1 MSRSHFL
8 RLVLALAA
16 AAPVHAQTFPTKPLR
31 MITSEPG
38 GSLDFAAR
46 LIAHALAGNLGQQVI
61 VENRG
66 GAGGVLAAQTVA
78 RALPDGYTMLFYGSV
93 LWTAPLIQKM
103 PYDPVRDFAPITLAN
118 MQPNILVVH
127 PSLQVRSVKELI
139 AMAKARPGEINFATG
154 QLGSTNHLAALL
166 FKSMAGIDIVHIPYK
181 GTGPALPDLMAGRVQ
196 MMFPNAGAV
205 TEHLKSGRIKALAV
219 TSARPSALAPDLP
232 TVSAT
237 GLPGYE
243 SIATQGIFAP
253 AGTPPAI
260 VNRINREL
268 VVVLGSAEIKDRFF
282 ASSVEVVGN
291 SPTEFSAM
299 IKADIERLGKVIKDA
314 GIRAE

>member
-1 MSRSHFL
+1 
-8 RLVLALAA
+8 
-16 AAPVHAQTFPTKPLR
+16 
-31 MITSEPG
+31 
-38 GSLDFAAR
+38 
-46 LIAHALAGNLGQQVI
+46 
-61 VENRG
+61 
-66 GAGGVLAAQTVA
+66 
-78 RALPDGYTMLFYGSV
+78 MLFYGSV